1 MGIILQTKVT
11 DENRDKFYQQVYCQQ
26 FDSKHQLINL
36 EIFSNECVLVDCC
49 AWHYYDMFPN
59 NRIIRLETVKNAL
72 QFKLSRNKF
81 DKLVDDQQDH
91 CIRWPSLDVVTP
103 VVVFDRSPMLKYR
116 SLANLTNL
124 LTSVS
129 NAYQASHLIINM
141 NTTFIDDTRLVDRF
155 YNMASI
161 NIPGF
166 TVKEF
171 VYSVS
176 INKLFIHFGC
186 NHVT

>member
-91 CIRWPSLDVVTP
+91 CIRWPIVV
-103 VVVFDRSPMLKYR
+103 
-116 SLANLTNL
+116 L
-124 LTSVS
+124 L
-129 NAYQASHLIINM
+129 I
-141 NTTFIDDTRLVDRF
+141 
-155 YNMASI
+155 
-161 NIPGF
+161 
-166 TVKEF
+166 
-171 VYSVS
+171 
-176 INKLFIHFGC
+176 
-186 NHVT
+186 